1 MSNVTRAAR
10 QAENSDA
17 LDLVIRVGL
26 VAYGIIHLLIGWL
39 ALQIAF
45 GEKSKNASGSGA
57 LEYLARQP
65 LGGVLIWV
73 VALGMVALVLW
84 RLLEAWQGWR
94 REDDT
99 SDRAKAAV
107 PQLFKGVL
115 YGVLAWSAL
124 QVALSSSS
132 GSGGSGG
139 KSGGGGG
146 GKSGGGGGG
155 STEGITA
162 QLLQMP
168 GGQLIAGAIGLGIVA
183 YGVWYVYQG
192 WSDRFLEKLD
202 GRPQN
207 ADVSKA
213 YRYVGKAGHIGK
225 GISIAVI
232 GALFTYAA
240 VSHDAG
246 KSAGLDQALQ
256 EIVQQPFGQVL
267 LALVALGIACYGFFA
282 FARARHFDR

>member
-1 MSNVTRAAR
+1 MSNISRAAH
-10 QAENSDA
+10 QADNSDA

-26 VAYGIIHLLIGWL
+26 VAYGVIHLLIGWL

-65 LGGVLIWV
+65 LGGFLIWV
-73 VALGMVALVLW
+73 VAIGMIALVLW

-94 REDDT
+94 QEDDA

-115 YGVLAWSAL
+115 YAVLAFSAL
-124 QVALSSSS
+124 QVALSS
-132 GSGGSGG
+132 
-139 KSGGGGG
+139 GGGG
-146 GKSGGGGGG
+146 GKGGS
-155 STEGITA
+155 STEGLTA
-162 QLLQMP
+162 QLLKLP
-168 GGQLIAGAIGLGIVA
+168 GGQLIVGAIGVGIIA
-183 YGVWYVYQG
+183 YGGYYVYQG
-192 WSDRFLEKLD
+192 WSDKFLEKLD

-207 ADVSKA
+207 PEVSKA
-213 YRYVGKAGHIGK
+213 YRWVGKAGHIGK
-225 GISIAVI
+225 GVAVVVI

-240 VSHDAG
+240 ITHNPN

-256 EIVQQPFGQVL
+256 EVAQAPFGQVL
-267 LALVALGIACYGFFA
+267 LTLVAIGIACYGVFA

>member
-94 REDDT
+94 REDDA
-99 SDRAKAAV
+99 SDRVKAAV

-115 YGVLAWSAL
+115 YGVLALSAL
-124 QVALSSSS
+124 QVALSSST
-132 GSGGSGG
+132 SGGS
-139 KSGGGGG
+139 SGGG
-146 GKSGGGGGG
+146 GKSGGKGGSS
-155 STEGITA
+155 STEGLTA
-162 QLLQMP
+162 QLMQMP
-168 GGQLIAGAIGLGIVA
+168 GGQLIVGAIGLGIVT
-183 YGVWYVYQG
+183 YGGWYVYLG
-192 WSDRFLEKLD
+192 WSDKFLEKLD

-225 GISIAVI
+225 GIAIAVI

-240 VSHDAG
+240 VTHDAG

-267 LALVALGIACYGFFA
+267 LALVALGIGCYGVFA